1 MIFPCIICF
10 QGVRPRKNW
19 MDVLNRYLKDMDKL
33 DITWEEAEEL
43 TADREG
49 WRQRA
54 GVWPIWM
61 RDEPG

>member
-1 MIFPCIICF
+1 
-10 QGVRPRKNW
+10 